1 MERKGRFIVTF
12 SLVTFVVLC
21 VAFMTACTAGADEAQ
36 EVDLYELASSNG
48 YVSRI
53 DEYSDNVIIFES
65 PTSRI
70 ELTVIAGTP
79 AKMEVYSEKTSLPT
93 VLKYQ
98 GFADD
103 HQFSDNAIKCNWGD
117 RYVFMNEQEYTDFV
131 DAVNEHP
138 RAEWLSYV
146 ADGELQL
153 ESWANYHGFSIASQD
168 RYMLIWD
175 RAGLNTEDAP
185 RLILE
190 RSSDYISGISVQ
202 TIPDT
207 EYTPIVTNSNPGE
220 TVVYYN
226 GFGLDR
232 DTLNSIQY
240 WLCNGLAA
248 A

>member
-1 MERKGRFIVTF
+1 
-12 SLVTFVVLC
+12 
-21 VAFMTACTAGADEAQ
+21 
-36 EVDLYELASSNG
+36 
-48 YVSRI
+48 
-53 DEYSDNVIIFES
+53 
-65 PTSRI
+65 
-70 ELTVIAGTP
+70 
-79 AKMEVYSEKTSLPT
+79 
-93 VLKYQ
+93 
-98 GFADD
+98 
-103 HQFSDNAIKCNWGD
+103 
-117 RYVFMNEQEYTDFV
+117 
-131 DAVNEHP
+131 
-138 RAEWLSYV
+138 
-146 ADGELQL
+146 
-153 ESWANYHGFSIASQD
+153 
-168 RYMLIWD
+168 MLIWD

-190 RSSDYISGISVQ
+190 RSSDYISGISMQ